1 MTNIGRMSNHG
12 VNRQLL
18 RKQNSPV
25 RFRSEA
31 RSHAGVA
38 RKTNEDAYAARNNL
52 GLWAV
57 ADGIGGHACGDI
69 ASRMLADAL
78 AAIDGAAEAHHL
90 PQEVEAKIQKTHDAM
105 IEKSREKSHGALM
118 GSTISVLLVG
128 RDGVDCIWAG
138 DSRIYRHRDG
148 VMTRLTRD
156 HSVVQQMI
164 DSGAIDENAARNHP
178 HKNVITSAVGAQKK
192 LSLERRSHR
201 FVAGDKFLLCTD
213 GLSNMLTD
221 YELCSLIS
229 SGPIDETADLLLATA
244 LARGAGDNVTF
255 VLVESIG
262 DSGTQRDEY

>member
-1 MTNIGRMSNHG
+1 MTKIGRMSKHG

-18 RKQNSPV
+18 RKQYSPT

-38 RKTNEDAYAARNNL
+38 RESNEDAHAARNNL

-69 ASRMLADAL
+69 ASHMLAEAL
-78 AAIDGAAEAHHL
+78 AAIDDAADVHHL
-90 PQEVEAKIQKTHDAM
+90 PHLVEAKIRKTHAAM
-105 IEKSREKSHGALM
+105 IEKSREMSHGTLM
-118 GSTISVLLVG
+118 GSTISVLLGG
-128 RDGVDCIWAG
+128 RDSVECIWAG

-148 VMTRLTRD
+148 MMTRLTTD

-164 DSGAIDENAARNHP
+164 DSGAIDEDAARKHP
-178 HKNVITSAVGAQKK
+178 QKNVITSAVGAQEK
-192 LSLERRSHR
+192 LSLERRSHS
-201 FVAGDKFLLCTD
+201 FISGDKFLLCTD

-229 SGPIDETADLLLATA
+229 SGPIDETSDLLLATA

>member
-1 MTNIGRMSNHG
+1 MNKHG

-18 RKQNSPV
+18 RKQYSPV

-31 RSHAGVA
+31 RSHAGVV
-38 RKTNEDAYAARNNL
+38 RKINEDAYAARNTL
-52 GLWAV
+52 RLWAV

-69 ASRMLADAL
+69 ASRMLAEAM
-78 AAIDGAAEAHHL
+78 AAIDADSEHHHL
-90 PQEVEAKIQKTHDAM
+90 PQLVEAQIQKTHAAM
-105 IEKSREKSHGALM
+105 VEQSREKDHGALM
-118 GSTISVLLVG
+118 GSTISVLMGG
-128 RDGVDCIWAG
+128 RDSVQCIWAG
-138 DSRIYRHRDG
+138 DSRVYRHRDG
-148 VMTRLTRD
+148 MMTRLTHD
-156 HSVVQQMI
+156 HSVVQQLI
-164 DSGAIDENAARNHP
+164 DSGAIDEAAARKHP
-178 HKNVITSAVGAQKK
+178 HKNVITSAVGAQDK
-192 LSLERRSHR
+192 LSLERRTHE
-201 FVAGDKFLLCTD
+201 FAAGDKFLLCTD